1 MQIKKTCSLIIATLF
16 IVVGVSCSNGDS
28 PDGPDMPVTPVGQT
42 VFMFFPWSNSLLSDF
57 RRTVEDM
64 QTVVAQRSMK
74 DERVMV
80 FMATSE
86 REAVLF
92 ELKKHNGRCLTDTLR
107 RYSDRPFT
115 SRQWLT
121 SLFSEVMTL
130 APASRYGMV
139 VGCHGLAWVPVQG
152 QRNARKRLGSQ
163 ERIDEGDNLYKEER
177 IDEGDNLYKE
187 EKIDEEELYKE
198 ELYKEQKL
206 LEEERLERKKQGLSK
221 DQPQPN
227 DLMHFEVQGPVT
239 TRFIGGTYPE
249 TQIETTDLADA
260 MADAGFHTEY
270 ILFDAC
276 YMSSVEVAYELKDV
290 THYLIASPTE
300 VISYGF
306 PYITMGKH
314 LLGTPNYKGIA
325 DSFISFYSTYYLP
338 YGTVAVTDC
347 TQLDALAAIAQ
358 QINAAAEE
366 PTNAASAKQINA
378 AAEGKL
384 NTATSGKSAPNGVQI
399 MDGYSPTLFYDLGHL
414 MSLKNAGTVLTT
426 AFAEQLDK
434 TVPYKG
440 HTDQYFTALKD
451 APIDIKHYSG
461 LNTSQGSLNRM
472 ADRLS
477 ETAWHKATN

>member
-1 MQIKKTCSLIIATLF
+1 MHIRKICDFIIATLF

-28 PDGPDMPVTPVGQT
+28 PDGPDVPVTPVGQT

-74 DERVMV
+74 DERIMV

-92 ELKKHNGRCLTDTLR
+92 ELKKQNGRCLTDTLR

-163 ERIDEGDNLYKEER
+163 ERIDEE
-177 IDEGDNLYKE
+177 DNLYKE
-187 EKIDEEELYKE
+187 EKIDKEGLYKE
-198 ELYKEQKL
+198 ERINKEG
-206 LEEERLERKKQGLSK
+206 E
-221 DQPQPN
+221 PN

-260 MADAGFHTEY
+260 MADAGLHTEY

-300 VISYGF
+300 VLSYGF

-314 LLGTPNYKGIA
+314 LLGTPNYKGIV
-325 DSFISFYSTYYLP
+325 DSFISFYSSYNLP

-358 QINAAAEE
+358 QINAAA
-366 PTNAASAKQINA
+366 
-378 AAEGKL
+378 AEQL
-384 NTATSGKSAPNGVQI
+384 VPNGVQI

-414 MSLKNAGTVLTT
+414 MSLKDAGTVLTA
-426 AFAEQLDK
+426 AFAEQLEK

-440 HTDQYFTALKD
+440 HTGQYFTTLKD
-451 APIDIKHYSG
+451 APVDIKHYSG
-461 LNTSQGSLNRM
+461 LNTSQGSLNHM
-472 ADRLS
+472 ADRFS
-477 ETAWHKATN
+477 ETAWYKATN

>member
-1 MQIKKTCSLIIATLF
+1 MLIKKICSLIIATLF

-28 PDGPDMPVTPVGQT
+28 PDGPDAPVTPVGQT
-42 VFMFFPWSNSLLSDF
+42 VFMFFPWSNNLLSDF

-74 DERVMV
+74 DERIVV

-92 ELKKHNGRCLTDTLR
+92 ELKKQNGRCLTDTLR
-107 RYSDRPFT
+107 HYSDRPFT

-163 ERIDEGDNLYKEER
+163 ERIDEEDNLYKEER
-177 IDEGDNLYKE
+177 LDKEGD
-187 EKIDEEELYKE
+187 
-198 ELYKEQKL
+198 
-206 LEEERLERKKQGLSK
+206 
-221 DQPQPN
+221 

-300 VISYGF
+300 VLSYGF

-314 LLGTPNYKGIA
+314 LLGTPNYKGIV
-325 DSFISFYSTYYLP
+325 DSFISFYSSYNLP

-358 QINAAAEE
+358 QINAAATEQINVAAAE
-366 PTNAASAKQINA
+366 PTNAAS
-378 AAEGKL
+378 EGKL
-384 NTATSGKSAPNGVQI
+384 NTARSGKNVPNGVQI

-414 MSLKNAGTVLTT
+414 MSLKDAGTVLTA
-426 AFAEQLDK
+426 AFAEQIEK

-440 HTDQYFTALKD
+440 HTGQYFTTLKD
-451 APIDIKHYSG
+451 APVDIKHYSG
-461 LNTSQGSLNRM
+461 LNTSQGSLNHM

-477 ETAWHKATN
+477 ETAWYKATN

>member
-1 MQIKKTCSLIIATLF
+1 M

-28 PDGPDMPVTPVGQT
+28 PDGPDAPVTPVGQT

-92 ELKKHNGRCLTDTLR
+92 ELKKQNGRCLTDTLR
-107 RYSDRPFT
+107 RYNDRPFT

-139 VGCHGLAWVPVQG
+139 MGCHGLAWVPVQG

-163 ERIDEGDNLYKEER
+163 ERIDEEDNLYKEER
-177 IDEGDNLYKE
+177 IDKEGLYKE
-187 EKIDEEELYKE
+187 ERIDKE
-198 ELYKEQKL
+198 GE
-206 LEEERLERKKQGLSK
+206 
-221 DQPQPN
+221 PN

-260 MADAGFHTEY
+260 MADAGLHTEY

-314 LLGTPNYKGIA
+314 LLGTTNYKGIA
-325 DSFISFYSTYYLP
+325 DSFISFYSSYYQP

-358 QINAAAEE
+358 QINAAA
-366 PTNAASAKQINA
+366 
-378 AAEGKL
+378 AEQL
-384 NTATSGKSAPNGVQI
+384 VPNGVQI

-426 AFAEQLDK
+426 AFAEQLEK

-451 APIDIKHYSG
+451 APVDIKHYSG
-461 LNTSQGSLNRM
+461 LNTSQGSLNRL
-472 ADRLS
+472 ADKLS

>member
-1 MQIKKTCSLIIATLF
+1 MQIKKICHFIIATLF

-28 PDGPDMPVTPVGQT
+28 PDGPDAPVTPVGQT

-74 DERVMV
+74 DERIMV

-92 ELKKHNGRCLTDTLR
+92 ELKKQNGRCFTDTLQ

-152 QRNARKRLGSQ
+152 QRNAPKRLGSQ
-163 ERIDEGDNLYKEER
+163 EKIDEEDNLYKEER
-177 IDEGDNLYKE
+177 IDEENNLYKKERIDKEGLYKE
-187 EKIDEEELYKE
+187 EKIDKE
-198 ELYKEQKL
+198 
-206 LEEERLERKKQGLSK
+206 GV
-221 DQPQPN
+221 PN

-300 VISYGF
+300 VLSYGF

-314 LLGTPNYKGIA
+314 LLGTPNYKGIV
-325 DSFISFYSTYYLP
+325 DSFISFYSSYNLP

-358 QINAAAEE
+358 QINAAATE
-366 PTNAASAKQINA
+366 Q
-378 AAEGKL
+378 L
-384 NTATSGKSAPNGVQI
+384 VPNGVQI
-399 MDGYSPTLFYDLGHL
+399 MDGYNPTLFYDLGHL
-414 MSLKNAGTVLTT
+414 MSLKDAGTVLTA

-451 APIDIKHYSG
+451 APVDIKHYSG
-461 LNTSQGSLNRM
+461 LNTSQGSLNHM
-472 ADRLS
+472 ADRFS
-477 ETAWHKATN
+477 ETAWYKATN

>member
-1 MQIKKTCSLIIATLF
+1 M
-16 IVVGVSCSNGDS
+16 VGVSCSNGDS
-28 PDGPDMPVTPVGQT
+28 PDGPEMPITPVGQT

-74 DERVMV
+74 GERIMV

-92 ELKKHNGRCLTDTLR
+92 ELKKQNGRCLTDTLR

-163 ERIDEGDNLYKEER
+163 ERIDEEDNLYKEER
-177 IDEGDNLYKE
+177 IDKEGE
-187 EKIDEEELYKE
+187 
-198 ELYKEQKL
+198 
-206 LEEERLERKKQGLSK
+206 
-221 DQPQPN
+221 PN

-300 VISYGF
+300 VLSYGF

-314 LLGTPNYKGIA
+314 LLGTPNYKGIV
-325 DSFISFYSTYYLP
+325 DSFISFYSSYNLP

-358 QINAAAEE
+358 QINAADAE
-366 PTNAASAKQINA
+366 Q
-378 AAEGKL
+378 L
-384 NTATSGKSAPNGVQI
+384 VPNGVQI

-414 MSLKNAGTVLTT
+414 MSLKDAGTVLTA
-426 AFAEQLDK
+426 AFAEQLEK
-434 TVPYKG
+434 TVPYKA
-440 HTDQYFTALKD
+440 HTDQYFTTLKD
-451 APIDIKHYSG
+451 SPVDIKHYSG
-461 LNTSQGSLNRM
+461 LNTSQGSLNHM

-477 ETAWHKATN
+477 ETAWYKATN

>member
-1 MQIKKTCSLIIATLF
+1 M
-16 IVVGVSCSNGDS
+16 VGVSCSNGDS
-28 PDGPDMPVTPVGQT
+28 PDGPDVPVTPVGQT

-74 DERVMV
+74 DERIMV

-92 ELKKHNGRCLTDTLR
+92 ELKKQNGRCLTDTLR

-152 QRNARKRLGSQ
+152 QRNAQKRLGSQ
-163 ERIDEGDNLYKEER
+163 ERIDEEDNLYKKER
-177 IDEGDNLYKE
+177 IDKEGD
-187 EKIDEEELYKE
+187 
-198 ELYKEQKL
+198 
-206 LEEERLERKKQGLSK
+206 
-221 DQPQPN
+221 

-300 VISYGF
+300 VLSYGF

-314 LLGTPNYKGIA
+314 LLGTPNYKGIV
-325 DSFISFYSTYYLP
+325 DSFISFYSSYNLP

-358 QINAAAEE
+358 QINAAATE
-366 PTNAASAKQINA
+366 Q
-378 AAEGKL
+378 L
-384 NTATSGKSAPNGVQI
+384 APNGVQI
-399 MDGYSPTLFYDLGHL
+399 MDGYSPSLFYDLGHL
-414 MSLKNAGTVLTT
+414 MSLKDAGTVQTA
-426 AFAEQLDK
+426 AFAEQLEK

-440 HTDQYFTALKD
+440 HTGQYFTALKD
-451 APIDIKHYSG
+451 APVDIKHYSG
-461 LNTSQGSLNRM
+461 LNTSQGSLNHM

-477 ETAWHKATN
+477 ETAWYKATN

>member
-1 MQIKKTCSLIIATLF
+1 M
-16 IVVGVSCSNGDS
+16 VGVSCSNGDS
-28 PDGPDMPVTPVGQT
+28 PDRPDVPVTPVGQT

-92 ELKKHNGRCLTDTLR
+92 ELKKQNGRCLTDTLR

-163 ERIDEGDNLYKEER
+163 ERIDEE
-177 IDEGDNLYKE
+177 DNLYKE
-187 EKIDEEELYKE
+187 EKIDKEGLYKE
-198 ELYKEQKL
+198 ERIDKEG
-206 LEEERLERKKQGLSK
+206 E
-221 DQPQPN
+221 PN

-300 VISYGF
+300 VLSYGF

-314 LLGTPNYKGIA
+314 LLGTPNYKGIV
-325 DSFISFYSTYYLP
+325 DSFISFYSSYNLP

-358 QINAAAEE
+358 QINAAATE
-366 PTNAASAKQINA
+366 Q
-378 AAEGKL
+378 L
-384 NTATSGKSAPNGVQI
+384 VPNGVQI

-414 MSLKNAGTVLTT
+414 MSLKDAGTVLTA
-426 AFAEQLDK
+426 AFAEQFDK

-440 HTDQYFTALKD
+440 HTGQYFTTLKD
-451 APIDIKHYSG
+451 APVDIEHYSG
-461 LNTSQGSLNRM
+461 LNTSQGSLNHM
-472 ADRLS
+472 ADRFS
-477 ETAWHKATN
+477 ETAWYKATN

>member
-28 PDGPDMPVTPVGQT
+28 PDGPDVPVTPVGQT
-42 VFMFFPWSNSLLSDF
+42 VFMFFPWSNNLLSDF

-74 DERVMV
+74 DERIMV

-92 ELKKHNGRCLTDTLR
+92 ELKKQNGRCLTDTLR

-139 VGCHGLAWVPVQG
+139 VGCHGMAWVPVQG

-163 ERIDEGDNLYKEER
+163 ERIDEE
-177 IDEGDNLYKE
+177 DNLYKE
-187 EKIDEEELYKE
+187 EKIDKE
-198 ELYKEQKL
+198 
-206 LEEERLERKKQGLSK
+206 G
-221 DQPQPN
+221 D

-260 MADAGFHTEY
+260 MADAGLHTEY

-314 LLGTPNYKGIA
+314 LLGTPNYKGIV
-325 DSFISFYSTYYLP
+325 DSFISFYSSYNLP

-358 QINAAAEE
+358 QINAAATE
-366 PTNAASAKQINA
+366 Q
-378 AAEGKL
+378 L
-384 NTATSGKSAPNGVQI
+384 VPNGVQI

-414 MSLKNAGTVLTT
+414 MSLKDAGTVLTA

-440 HTDQYFTALKD
+440 HTGQYFTALKD
-451 APIDIKHYSG
+451 EPVDIKHYSG
-461 LNTSQGSLNRM
+461 LNTSQGSLNHM

-477 ETAWHKATN
+477 ETAWYKATN

>member
-1 MQIKKTCSLIIATLF
+1 MQIKKTCSLIIATLL

-28 PDGPDMPVTPVGQT
+28 PDGPDVPVTPVGQT

-92 ELKKHNGRCLTDTLR
+92 ELKKQNGRCLTDTLR

-163 ERIDEGDNLYKEER
+163 ERIDEEDNLYKEER
-177 IDEGDNLYKE
+177 IDKEGE
-187 EKIDEEELYKE
+187 
-198 ELYKEQKL
+198 
-206 LEEERLERKKQGLSK
+206 
-221 DQPQPN
+221 PN
-227 DLMHFEVQGPVT
+227 DLIHFEVQGPVT

-300 VISYGF
+300 VLSYGF

-314 LLGTPNYKGIA
+314 LLGTPNYKSIV
-325 DSFISFYSTYYLP
+325 DSFISFYSSYNLP

-358 QINAAAEE
+358 QINAATEA
-366 PTNAASAKQINA
+366 QI
-378 AAEGKL
+378 
-384 NTATSGKSAPNGVQI
+384 APNGVQI

-451 APIDIKHYSG
+451 APVDIKHYSG

>member
-1 MQIKKTCSLIIATLF
+1 MQIKKFCSLIIATLF

-28 PDGPDMPVTPVGQT
+28 PDGPDVPVTPVGQT
-42 VFMFFPWSNSLLSDF
+42 MFMFFPWSNSLLSDF

-64 QTVVAQRSMK
+64 QTIVAQRSMK
-74 DERVMV
+74 DERIMV

-92 ELKKHNGRCLTDTLR
+92 ELKKQNGRCLTDTLR
-107 RYSDRPFT
+107 HYSDRPFT

-152 QRNARKRLGSQ
+152 QRSARKRLGSQ
-163 ERIDEGDNLYKEER
+163 ERIDEEDNLYKEER
-177 IDEGDNLYKE
+177 IDKEGLNKE
-187 EKIDEEELYKE
+187 ERIDKE
-198 ELYKEQKL
+198 GE
-206 LEEERLERKKQGLSK
+206 
-221 DQPQPN
+221 PN

-260 MADAGFHTEY
+260 MADASFHTEY

-300 VISYGF
+300 VLSYGF

-314 LLGTPNYKGIA
+314 LLGTPNYKGIV
-325 DSFISFYSTYYLP
+325 DSFISFYSSYNLP

-358 QINAAAEE
+358 QINAAATEQINVAAAE
-366 PTNAASAKQINA
+366 PTNAAS
-378 AAEGKL
+378 EGKL
-384 NTATSGKSAPNGVQI
+384 NTARSGKNVPNGVQI

-414 MSLKNAGTVLTT
+414 MSLKDAGTVLTA

-440 HTDQYFTALKD
+440 HTGQYFTALKD
-451 APIDIKHYSG
+451 APVDIKHYSG

-477 ETAWHKATN
+477 ETAWYKATN

>member
-1 MQIKKTCSLIIATLF
+1 M
-16 IVVGVSCSNGDS
+16 VGVSCSNGDS
-28 PDGPDMPVTPVGQT
+28 PDGPDVPVTPVGQT

-74 DERVMV
+74 DERIMV

-92 ELKKHNGRCLTDTLR
+92 ELKKQNGRCLTDTLR
-107 RYSDRPFT
+107 RYSDHPFT

-121 SLFSEVMTL
+121 SLFSEVMTQ

-163 ERIDEGDNLYKEER
+163 ERIDEEDNLYKKER
-177 IDEGDNLYKE
+177 IDKEGD
-187 EKIDEEELYKE
+187 
-198 ELYKEQKL
+198 
-206 LEEERLERKKQGLSK
+206 
-221 DQPQPN
+221 

-260 MADAGFHTEY
+260 MADAGLHTEY

-300 VISYGF
+300 VLSYGF

-314 LLGTPNYKGIA
+314 LLGTPNYKGIV
-325 DSFISFYSTYYLP
+325 DSYISFYLSYNLP

-358 QINAAAEE
+358 QINAAA
-366 PTNAASAKQINA
+366 
-378 AAEGKL
+378 AEQL
-384 NTATSGKSAPNGVQI
+384 VPNGVQI

-414 MSLKNAGTVLTT
+414 ISLKDAGTVLTA

-451 APIDIKHYSG
+451 APVDIKHYSG
-461 LNTSQGSLNRM
+461 LNTSQGSLNHM

-477 ETAWHKATN
+477 ETAWYKATN

>member
-1 MQIKKTCSLIIATLF
+1 M
-16 IVVGVSCSNGDS
+16 VGVSCSNGDS
-28 PDGPDMPVTPVGQT
+28 PDGPDVPVTPVGQT

-64 QTVVAQRSMK
+64 QTVVAERSMK
-74 DERVMV
+74 NERIMV

-92 ELKKHNGRCLTDTLR
+92 ELKKQNGRCLTDTLR

-152 QRNARKRLGSQ
+152 QRNTRKRLGSQ
-163 ERIDEGDNLYKEER
+163 EKIDEEDNLYKEER
-177 IDEGDNLYKE
+177 IDKEGE
-187 EKIDEEELYKE
+187 
-198 ELYKEQKL
+198 
-206 LEEERLERKKQGLSK
+206 S
-221 DQPQPN
+221 N

-260 MADAGFHTEY
+260 MADAGLHTEY

-325 DSFISFYSTYYLP
+325 DSFISFYSSFYLP

-358 QINAAAEE
+358 QINAAATE
-366 PTNAASAKQINA
+366 Q
-378 AAEGKL
+378 L
-384 NTATSGKSAPNGVQI
+384 APNGVQI

-414 MSLKNAGTVLTT
+414 MSLKDAGTVLTA
-426 AFAEQLDK
+426 AFAEQLEK

-440 HTDQYFTALKD
+440 HTGQYFTTLKD
-451 APIDIKHYSG
+451 APVDIKHYSG
-461 LNTSQGSLNRM
+461 LNTSQGSLNRL
-472 ADRLS
+472 ADKLS

>member
-28 PDGPDMPVTPVGQT
+28 PDGPDAPVTPVGQT

-74 DERVMV
+74 DERIMV

-92 ELKKHNGRCLTDTLR
+92 ELKKQNGRCFTDTLQH
-107 RYSDRPFT
+107 YSDRPFT

-152 QRNARKRLGSQ
+152 QRSARKRLGSQ
-163 ERIDEGDNLYKEER
+163 ERIDEE
-177 IDEGDNLYKE
+177 DNLYKE
-187 EKIDEEELYKE
+187 EKIDKEGLYKE
-198 ELYKEQKL
+198 ERINKEG
-206 LEEERLERKKQGLSK
+206 E
-221 DQPQPN
+221 PN

-249 TQIETTDLADA
+249 TQIETTDLAEA

-300 VISYGF
+300 VLSYGF

-325 DSFISFYSTYYLP
+325 NSFISFYSSYYLP

-358 QINAAAEE
+358 QINAAATE
-366 PTNAASAKQINA
+366 Q
-378 AAEGKL
+378 L
-384 NTATSGKSAPNGVQI
+384 APNGVQI

-414 MSLKNAGTVLTT
+414 MSLKDAGTVLTA

-440 HTDQYFTALKD
+440 HTGQYFTTLKD
-451 APIDIKHYSG
+451 APVDIKHYSG
-461 LNTSQGSLNRM
+461 LNTSQGSLNHM
-472 ADRLS
+472 ADRFS
-477 ETAWHKATN
+477 ETAWYKATN

>member
-28 PDGPDMPVTPVGQT
+28 PDGPDAPVTPVGQT

-74 DERVMV
+74 DERIMV

-92 ELKKHNGRCLTDTLR
+92 ELKKQNGRCLTDTLR

-163 ERIDEGDNLYKEER
+163 ERIDEGDNLYKEE
-177 IDEGDNLYKE
+177 
-187 EKIDEEELYKE
+187 KIDKE
-198 ELYKEQKL
+198 GE
-206 LEEERLERKKQGLSK
+206 
-221 DQPQPN
+221 PN

-300 VISYGF
+300 VLSYGF

-314 LLGTPNYKGIA
+314 LLGTPNYKGIV
-325 DSFISFYSTYYLP
+325 DSFISFYSSYNLP

-358 QINAAAEE
+358 QINAAA
-366 PTNAASAKQINA
+366 
-378 AAEGKL
+378 AEQL
-384 NTATSGKSAPNGVQI
+384 VPNGVQI

-414 MSLKNAGTVLTT
+414 MSLKDAGTVLTA
-426 AFAEQLDK
+426 AFAEQLEK

-440 HTDQYFTALKD
+440 HTGQYFTALKD
-451 APIDIKHYSG
+451 EPVDIKHYSG
-461 LNTSQGSLNRM
+461 LNTSQGSLNHM

-477 ETAWHKATN
+477 ETAWYKATN

>member
-1 MQIKKTCSLIIATLF
+1 MHIRKICDFIIATLL

-28 PDGPDMPVTPVGQT
+28 PDGPDVPVTPVGQT

-74 DERVMV
+74 NERIMV

-92 ELKKHNGRCLTDTLR
+92 ELKKQNGRCLTDTLR

-152 QRNARKRLGSQ
+152 QRNAPKRLGSQ
-163 ERIDEGDNLYKEER
+163 ERIDEE
-177 IDEGDNLYKE
+177 DNLYKE
-187 EKIDEEELYKE
+187 EKIDKE
-198 ELYKEQKL
+198 GE
-206 LEEERLERKKQGLSK
+206 S
-221 DQPQPN
+221 N

-300 VISYGF
+300 VLSYGF

-314 LLGTPNYKGIA
+314 LLGTPNYKGIV
-325 DSFISFYSTYYLP
+325 DSFISFYSSYNLP

-358 QINAAAEE
+358 QINAADAE
-366 PTNAASAKQINA
+366 Q
-378 AAEGKL
+378 L
-384 NTATSGKSAPNGVQI
+384 VPNGVQI

-414 MSLKNAGTVLTT
+414 MSLKDAGTVLTA
-426 AFAEQLDK
+426 AFAEQLEK

-440 HTDQYFTALKD
+440 HTGQYFTTLKD
-451 APIDIKHYSG
+451 APVDIKHYSG
-461 LNTSQGSLNRM
+461 LNTSQGSLNHM

-477 ETAWHKATN
+477 ETAWYKATN

>member
-1 MQIKKTCSLIIATLF
+1 M
-16 IVVGVSCSNGDS
+16 VGVSCSNGDS
-28 PDGPDMPVTPVGQT
+28 PDGPDAPVTPVGQT
-42 VFMFFPWSNSLLSDF
+42 MFMFFPWSNSLLSDF

-74 DERVMV
+74 DERIMV

-92 ELKKHNGRCLTDTLR
+92 ELKKQNGRCLTDTLR
-107 RYSDRPFT
+107 HYSDRPFT

-152 QRNARKRLGSQ
+152 QRNAPKRLGSQ
-163 ERIDEGDNLYKEER
+163 EKIDEEDNLYKEER
-177 IDEGDNLYKE
+177 IDEENNLYKKE
-187 EKIDEEELYKE
+187 RIDKE
-198 ELYKEQKL
+198 GE
-206 LEEERLERKKQGLSK
+206 
-221 DQPQPN
+221 PN

-260 MADAGFHTEY
+260 MADAGLHTEY

-300 VISYGF
+300 VLSYGF
-306 PYITMGKH
+306 PYTTMGKH
-314 LLGTPNYKGIA
+314 LLGTPNYKGIV
-325 DSFISFYSTYYLP
+325 DSFISFYSSYNLP

-358 QINAAAEE
+358 QINAAAE
-366 PTNAASAKQINA
+366 AQ
-378 AAEGKL
+378 L
-384 NTATSGKSAPNGVQI
+384 VPNGVQI

-414 MSLKNAGTVLTT
+414 MSLKDAGTVLTA
-426 AFAEQLDK
+426 AFAEQLEK

-451 APIDIKHYSG
+451 APVDIKHYSG
-461 LNTSQGSLNRM
+461 LNTSQGSLNHM

-477 ETAWHKATN
+477 ETAWYKATN

>member
-1 MQIKKTCSLIIATLF
+1 M
-16 IVVGVSCSNGDS
+16 IVVGVSCSNGDN
-28 PDGPDMPVTPVGQT
+28 PDGPDVPVTPVGQT
-42 VFMFFPWSNSLLSDF
+42 VFMFFPWSNSLISDF

-74 DERVMV
+74 DERIMV

-92 ELKKHNGRCLTDTLR
+92 ELKKQNGRCLTDTLR

-152 QRNARKRLGSQ
+152 QRSARKRLGSQ
-163 ERIDEGDNLYKEER
+163 ERIDEEDNIYKEEKIDEEDNLYKEER
-177 IDEGDNLYKE
+177 IDKEGE
-187 EKIDEEELYKE
+187 
-198 ELYKEQKL
+198 
-206 LEEERLERKKQGLSK
+206 
-221 DQPQPN
+221 PN

-325 DSFISFYSTYYLP
+325 DSFISFYSSYYQP

-358 QINAAAEE
+358 QINAAAE
-366 PTNAASAKQINA
+366 
-378 AAEGKL
+378 GKL
-384 NTATSGKSAPNGVQI
+384 NTATSEKNAPNSVQI

-414 MSLKNAGTVLTT
+414 MSLKDAGTVLTA

-451 APIDIKHYSG
+451 APVDIKHYSG
-461 LNTSQGSLNRM
+461 LNTSQWSLNRM
-472 ADRLS
+472 ADKIS

>member
-1 MQIKKTCSLIIATLF
+1 MQIKKICDFIIATLL
-16 IVVGVSCSNGDS
+16 IVVGVSCSNGDD
-28 PDGPDMPVTPVGQT
+28 PDGPDVPVTPVGQT

-92 ELKKHNGRCLTDTLR
+92 ELKKQNGRCLTDTLR

-152 QRNARKRLGSQ
+152 QRSARKKLGSQ
-163 ERIDEGDNLYKEER
+163 ERIDEEDNLYKEER
-177 IDEGDNLYKE
+177 IDKEWLYKE
-187 EKIDEEELYKE
+187 ERIDKE
-198 ELYKEQKL
+198 GEP
-206 LEEERLERKKQGLSK
+206 S
-221 DQPQPN
+221 

-260 MADAGFHTEY
+260 MADAGLHTEY

-325 DSFISFYSTYYLP
+325 DSFISFYSSYYLP

-358 QINAAAEE
+358 QINAAATE
-366 PTNAASAKQINA
+366 Q
-378 AAEGKL
+378 L
-384 NTATSGKSAPNGVQI
+384 VPNGVQI

-451 APIDIKHYSG
+451 APVDIKHYSG
-461 LNTSQGSLNRM
+461 LNTSQGSLNRL

>member
-1 MQIKKTCSLIIATLF
+1 MHIKRICHFIIATLF
-16 IVVGVSCSNGDS
+16 IAVGVSCSNGDN
-28 PDGPDMPVTPVGQT
+28 PDGPDGPVTPVGQT

-64 QTVVAQRSMK
+64 QTVVVQHSMK
-74 DERVMV
+74 DERIMV

-92 ELKKHNGRCLTDTLR
+92 ELKKQNGRCLTDTLR

-152 QRNARKRLGSQ
+152 QRNALKRLGSQ
-163 ERIDEGDNLYKEER
+163 EKIDEEDNLYKEER
-177 IDEGDNLYKE
+177 IDKEGD
-187 EKIDEEELYKE
+187 
-198 ELYKEQKL
+198 
-206 LEEERLERKKQGLSK
+206 
-221 DQPQPN
+221 

-260 MADAGFHTEY
+260 MADAGLHTEY

-314 LLGTPNYKGIA
+314 LLGTPNYKGIV
-325 DSFISFYSTYYLP
+325 DSFISFYSSYYLP

-358 QINAAAEE
+358 QINAAA
-366 PTNAASAKQINA
+366 
-378 AAEGKL
+378 AEQL
-384 NTATSGKSAPNGVQI
+384 VPNGVQT

-451 APIDIKHYSG
+451 APVDIKHYSG
-461 LNTSQGSLNRM
+461 LNTSQGSLNRL

>member
-1 MQIKKTCSLIIATLF
+1 M
-16 IVVGVSCSNGDS
+16 VGVSCSNGDN
-28 PDGPDMPVTPVGQT
+28 PDGPDVPVTPVGQT

-92 ELKKHNGRCLTDTLR
+92 ELKKQNGRCLTDTLR

-139 VGCHGLAWVPVQG
+139 VGCHRLAWVPVQG
-152 QRNARKRLGSQ
+152 QRSARKRLGSQ
-163 ERIDEGDNLYKEER
+163 ERMDEEHNLYKEER
-177 IDEGDNLYKE
+177 
-187 EKIDEEELYKE
+187 
-198 ELYKEQKL
+198 L
-206 LEEERLERKKQGLSK
+206 LEEERLARKKQALSK
-221 DQPQPN
+221 DKPLPS

-260 MADAGFHTEY
+260 MADAGLHTEY

-314 LLGTPNYKGIA
+314 LLGTPNYKGIV
-325 DSFISFYSTYYLP
+325 DSFISFYSSYNLP

-358 QINAAAEE
+358 QINAADAE
-366 PTNAASAKQINA
+366 Q
-378 AAEGKL
+378 L
-384 NTATSGKSAPNGVQI
+384 VPNGVQI

-414 MSLKNAGTVLTT
+414 MSLKDAGTVLTA

-434 TVPYKG
+434 AVPYKS

-451 APIDIKHYSG
+451 APVDIKHYSG
-461 LNTSQGSLNRM
+461 LNTSEGSRNRM
-472 ADRLS
+472 ADRIS

>member
-1 MQIKKTCSLIIATLF
+1 M
-16 IVVGVSCSNGDS
+16 VGVSCSNGDS
-28 PDGPDMPVTPVGQT
+28 PDGPDVPVTPVGQT

-74 DERVMV
+74 DERIMV

-92 ELKKHNGRCLTDTLR
+92 ELKKQNGRCLTDTLR
-107 RYSDRPFT
+107 RYNDRPFT

-163 ERIDEGDNLYKEER
+163 EKIDEEDNLYKKER
-177 IDEGDNLYKE
+177 IDKEGE
-187 EKIDEEELYKE
+187 
-198 ELYKEQKL
+198 
-206 LEEERLERKKQGLSK
+206 
-221 DQPQPN
+221 PN

-260 MADAGFHTEY
+260 MADAGLHTEY

-300 VISYGF
+300 VLSYGF

-325 DSFISFYSTYYLP
+325 DSFISFYSSYNLP

-358 QINAAAEE
+358 QINAADAE
-366 PTNAASAKQINA
+366 Q
-378 AAEGKL
+378 L
-384 NTATSGKSAPNGVQI
+384 VPNGVQI

-414 MSLKNAGTVLTT
+414 MSLKDAGTVLTA
-426 AFAEQLDK
+426 AFAEQLEK

-440 HTDQYFTALKD
+440 HTGQYFTTLKD
-451 APIDIKHYSG
+451 APVDIKHYSG
-461 LNTSQGSLNRM
+461 LNTSQGSLNHM

-477 ETAWHKATN
+477 ETAWYKATN

>member
-1 MQIKKTCSLIIATLF
+1 M
-16 IVVGVSCSNGDS
+16 VGVSCSNGDN
-28 PDGPDMPVTPVGQT
+28 PDGPDVPVTPVGQT

-92 ELKKHNGRCLTDTLR
+92 ELKKQNGRCLTDTLR

-152 QRNARKRLGSQ
+152 QRSARKRLGSQ
-163 ERIDEGDNLYKEER
+163 ERIDEEDKIDKEER
-177 IDEGDNLYKE
+177 IDKEGEPYKE
-187 EKIDEEELYKE
+187 ER
-198 ELYKEQKL
+198 L

-221 DQPQPN
+221 DKLLPN

-260 MADAGFHTEY
+260 MADAGLHTEY

-325 DSFISFYSTYYLP
+325 DSFISFYSSYYLP

-414 MSLKNAGTVLTT
+414 MSLKDAGTVLTA

-451 APIDIKHYSG
+451 APVDIKHYSG

-477 ETAWHKATN
+477 ETAWYKATN

>member
-1 MQIKKTCSLIIATLF
+1 MQIKKICDFIIATLF

-28 PDGPDMPVTPVGQT
+28 PDGPDVPVTPVGQT

-74 DERVMV
+74 DERIMV

-92 ELKKHNGRCLTDTLR
+92 ELKKQNGRCLTDTLR

-139 VGCHGLAWVPVQG
+139 VGCHGLAWVPIQG

-163 ERIDEGDNLYKEER
+163 ERIDEEDNLYKEER
-177 IDEGDNLYKE
+177 IDKEGE
-187 EKIDEEELYKE
+187 
-198 ELYKEQKL
+198 
-206 LEEERLERKKQGLSK
+206 
-221 DQPQPN
+221 PN

-300 VISYGF
+300 VLSYGF

-314 LLGTPNYKGIA
+314 LLGTPNYKGIV
-325 DSFISFYSTYYLP
+325 DSFISFYSSYNLP

-358 QINAAAEE
+358 QINAADAE
-366 PTNAASAKQINA
+366 Q
-378 AAEGKL
+378 L
-384 NTATSGKSAPNGVQI
+384 VPNGVQI

-414 MSLKNAGTVLTT
+414 MSLKDAGTVLTA
-426 AFAEQLDK
+426 AFAEQLEK

-440 HTDQYFTALKD
+440 HTSQYFTTLKD
-451 APIDIKHYSG
+451 APVDIKHYSG
-461 LNTSQGSLNRM
+461 LNTSQGSLNHM

-477 ETAWHKATN
+477 ETAWYKATN

>member
-28 PDGPDMPVTPVGQT
+28 PDGPDVPVTPVGQT

-92 ELKKHNGRCLTDTLR
+92 ELKKQNGRCLTDTLR

-163 ERIDEGDNLYKEER
+163 ERIDEEDNLYKEER
-177 IDEGDNLYKE
+177 IDKEGE
-187 EKIDEEELYKE
+187 
-198 ELYKEQKL
+198 
-206 LEEERLERKKQGLSK
+206 
-221 DQPQPN
+221 PN

-260 MADAGFHTEY
+260 MADAGLHTEY

-300 VISYGF
+300 VLSYGF

-325 DSFISFYSTYYLP
+325 DSFISFYSSYNLP

-358 QINAAAEE
+358 QINAAATE
-366 PTNAASAKQINA
+366 Q
-378 AAEGKL
+378 L
-384 NTATSGKSAPNGVQI
+384 VPNGVQI

-414 MSLKNAGTVLTT
+414 MSLKDAGTVLTA
-426 AFAEQLDK
+426 AFAEQLEK

-440 HTDQYFTALKD
+440 HTGQYFTTLKD
-451 APIDIKHYSG
+451 APVDIKHYSG
-461 LNTSQGSLNRM
+461 LNTSQGSLNHM

-477 ETAWHKATN
+477 ETAWYKATN

>member
-28 PDGPDMPVTPVGQT
+28 PDGPDVPVTPVGQT

-74 DERVMV
+74 DERIMV

-92 ELKKHNGRCLTDTLR
+92 ELKKQNGRCLTDTLR

-163 ERIDEGDNLYKEER
+163 ERIDEEDNLYKEER
-177 IDEGDNLYKE
+177 IDKEGE
-187 EKIDEEELYKE
+187 
-198 ELYKEQKL
+198 
-206 LEEERLERKKQGLSK
+206 
-221 DQPQPN
+221 PN
-227 DLMHFEVQGPVT
+227 DLMHFEVQDPVT

-300 VISYGF
+300 VLSYGF

-314 LLGTPNYKGIA
+314 LLGTPNYKGIV
-325 DSFISFYSTYYLP
+325 DSFISFYSSYNLP

-358 QINAAAEE
+358 QINAAATE
-366 PTNAASAKQINA
+366 Q
-378 AAEGKL
+378 L
-384 NTATSGKSAPNGVQI
+384 VPNGVQI

-414 MSLKNAGTVLTT
+414 MSLKDAGTVLTA
-426 AFAEQLDK
+426 AFAEQLEK

-440 HTDQYFTALKD
+440 HTGQYFTTLKD
-451 APIDIKHYSG
+451 APVDIKHYSG
-461 LNTSQGSLNRM
+461 LNTSQGSLNHM

-477 ETAWHKATN
+477 ETAWYKATN

>member
-1 MQIKKTCSLIIATLF
+1 MQIKKICDFIIATLF

-28 PDGPDMPVTPVGQT
+28 PDGPDVPVTPVGQT

-74 DERVMV
+74 NERIMV

-92 ELKKHNGRCLTDTLR
+92 ELKKQNGRCLTDTLR

-152 QRNARKRLGSQ
+152 QRNAPKRLGSQ
-163 ERIDEGDNLYKEER
+163 ERIDEE
-177 IDEGDNLYKE
+177 DNLYKE
-187 EKIDEEELYKE
+187 EKIDKE
-198 ELYKEQKL
+198 GE
-206 LEEERLERKKQGLSK
+206 S
-221 DQPQPN
+221 N

-300 VISYGF
+300 VLSYGF

-314 LLGTPNYKGIA
+314 LLGTPNYKGIV
-325 DSFISFYSTYYLP
+325 DSFISFYSSYNLP

-358 QINAAAEE
+358 QINAADAE
-366 PTNAASAKQINA
+366 Q
-378 AAEGKL
+378 L
-384 NTATSGKSAPNGVQI
+384 VPNGVQI

-414 MSLKNAGTVLTT
+414 MSLKDAGTVLTA
-426 AFAEQLDK
+426 AFAEQLEK

-440 HTDQYFTALKD
+440 HTGQYFTTLKD
-451 APIDIKHYSG
+451 APVDIKHYSG
-461 LNTSQGSLNRM
+461 LNTSQGSLNHM

-477 ETAWHKATN
+477 ETAWYKATN

>member
-1 MQIKKTCSLIIATLF
+1 M
-16 IVVGVSCSNGDS
+16 VGVSCSNGDS
-28 PDGPDMPVTPVGQT
+28 PDGPDVPVTPVGQT

-74 DERVMV
+74 DERIMV

-92 ELKKHNGRCLTDTLR
+92 ELKKQNGRCLTDTLR

-139 VGCHGLAWVPVQG
+139 VGCHGLAWVPIQG

-163 ERIDEGDNLYKEER
+163 EKKDEEDTLYKEER
-177 IDEGDNLYKE
+177 LDKEGE
-187 EKIDEEELYKE
+187 
-198 ELYKEQKL
+198 
-206 LEEERLERKKQGLSK
+206 
-221 DQPQPN
+221 PN

-300 VISYGF
+300 VLSYGF

-314 LLGTPNYKGIA
+314 LLGTPNYKGIV
-325 DSFISFYSTYYLP
+325 DSFISFYSSYNLP

-358 QINAAAEE
+358 QINAAA
-366 PTNAASAKQINA
+366 
-378 AAEGKL
+378 AEQL
-384 NTATSGKSAPNGVQI
+384 VPNGVQI

-414 MSLKNAGTVLTT
+414 MSLKDAGTVLTA

-440 HTDQYFTALKD
+440 HTGQYFTTLKD
-451 APIDIKHYSG
+451 APVDIKHYSG
-461 LNTSQGSLNRM
+461 LNTSQGSLNHM

-477 ETAWHKATN
+477 ETAWYKATN

>member
-1 MQIKKTCSLIIATLF
+1 MQIKKTCSLIIATLL
-16 IVVGVSCSNGDS
+16 IVVGVSCSNGDN
-28 PDGPDMPVTPVGQT
+28 PDGPDVPVTPVGQT

-64 QTVVAQRSMK
+64 QTVVAQHSMK

-92 ELKKHNGRCLTDTLR
+92 ELKKQNGRCLTDTLR

-152 QRNARKRLGSQ
+152 QRSARKRLGSQ
-163 ERIDEGDNLYKEER
+163 ERIDEEDNLYKEER
-177 IDEGDNLYKE
+177 IDKEGLYKE
-187 EKIDEEELYKE
+187 ERIDKE
-198 ELYKEQKL
+198 
-206 LEEERLERKKQGLSK
+206 G
-221 DQPQPN
+221 D

-260 MADAGFHTEY
+260 MADAGLHTEY

-325 DSFISFYSTYYLP
+325 DSFISFYSSYYLP

-347 TQLDALAAIAQ
+347 TQLDALADIAQ
-358 QINAAAEE
+358 
-366 PTNAASAKQINA
+366 QINA

-384 NTATSGKSAPNGVQI
+384 NTAASGKSAPNGVQI

-414 MSLKNAGTVLTT
+414 MSLKDAGTVLTA

-451 APIDIKHYSG
+451 APVNIKHYSG

-477 ETAWHKATN
+477 ETAWYKATN

>member
-1 MQIKKTCSLIIATLF
+1 M
-16 IVVGVSCSNGDS
+16 VGVSCSNGDS
-28 PDGPDMPVTPVGQT
+28 PDGPDVPVTPVGQT

-74 DERVMV
+74 DERIMV

-92 ELKKHNGRCLTDTLR
+92 ELKKQNGRCLTDTLR

-163 ERIDEGDNLYKEER
+163 ERIDEENNLYKEER
-177 IDEGDNLYKE
+177 IDKEGE
-187 EKIDEEELYKE
+187 
-198 ELYKEQKL
+198 
-206 LEEERLERKKQGLSK
+206 
-221 DQPQPN
+221 PN

-300 VISYGF
+300 VLSYGF

-314 LLGTPNYKGIA
+314 LLGTPNYKGIV
-325 DSFISFYSTYYLP
+325 DSFISFYSSYNLP

-358 QINAAAEE
+358 QINAADAE
-366 PTNAASAKQINA
+366 Q
-378 AAEGKL
+378 L
-384 NTATSGKSAPNGVQI
+384 VPNGVQI

-414 MSLKNAGTVLTT
+414 MSLKDAGTVLTA
-426 AFAEQLDK
+426 AFAEQLEK

-440 HTDQYFTALKD
+440 HTDQYFTTLKD
-451 APIDIKHYSG
+451 APVDIKHYSG
-461 LNTSQGSLNRM
+461 LNTSQGSLNHM

-477 ETAWHKATN
+477 ETAWYKATN

>member
-1 MQIKKTCSLIIATLF
+1 M
-16 IVVGVSCSNGDS
+16 VGVSCSNGDS
-28 PDGPDMPVTPVGQT
+28 PDGPDGPVTPVGQT

-57 RRTVEDM
+57 RRTVEEM

-92 ELKKHNGRCLTDTLR
+92 ELKKQNGRCLTDTLR

-121 SLFSEVMTL
+121 TLFSEVMTL

-152 QRNARKRLGSQ
+152 QRSARKRLGSQ
-163 ERIDEGDNLYKEER
+163 ERIDEEDNLYKEER
-177 IDEGDNLYKE
+177 
-187 EKIDEEELYKE
+187 
-198 ELYKEQKL
+198 L
-206 LEEERLERKKQGLSK
+206 LEEDRLERKKQGLSK
-221 DQPQPN
+221 DKPLPN

-260 MADAGFHTEY
+260 MADAGLHTEY

-276 YMSSVEVAYELKDV
+276 YMSSVEVAYKLKDV

-325 DSFISFYSTYYLP
+325 DSFISFYSSYYLP

-414 MSLKNAGTVLTT
+414 MSLKNAGTVLNA

-451 APIDIKHYSG
+451 APVDIKHYSG

>member
-1 MQIKKTCSLIIATLF
+1 MHIKKIFDFIIATLL
-16 IVVGVSCSNGDS
+16 IVVGVSCSNGDN
-28 PDGPDMPVTPVGQT
+28 PDGPDGPVTPVGQT

-92 ELKKHNGRCLTDTLR
+92 ELKKQNGRCLTDTLR

-152 QRNARKRLGSQ
+152 QRKARKRLGSQ
-163 ERIDEGDNLYKEER
+163 ERIDEEDNLYKEER
-177 IDEGDNLYKE
+177 IDKEGLYKE
-187 EKIDEEELYKE
+187 ERIDKE
-198 ELYKEQKL
+198 
-206 LEEERLERKKQGLSK
+206 G
-221 DQPQPN
+221 DN
-227 DLMHFEVQGPVT
+227 LMHFEVQGPVT

-260 MADAGFHTEY
+260 MADAGLHTEY

-325 DSFISFYSTYYLP
+325 DSFISFYSSYYLP

-358 QINAAAEE
+358 QINEAAEE

-378 AAEGKL
+378 AAEGKF

-414 MSLKNAGTVLTT
+414 MSLKNAGTVLTA

-451 APIDIKHYSG
+451 TPVDIKHYSG

-472 ADRLS
+472 ADKIS
-477 ETAWHKATN
+477 ETAWYKATN

>member
-1 MQIKKTCSLIIATLF
+1 M
-16 IVVGVSCSNGDS
+16 VGVSCSNGDS
-28 PDGPDMPVTPVGQT
+28 PDGPDVPVTPVGQT

-74 DERVMV
+74 DERIMV

-92 ELKKHNGRCLTDTLR
+92 ELKKQNGRCLTDTLR

-152 QRNARKRLGSQ
+152 QRNAPKRLGSQ
-163 ERIDEGDNLYKEER
+163 EKIDEEDNLYKEER
-177 IDEGDNLYKE
+177 IDKEGLYKE
-187 EKIDEEELYKE
+187 ERIDKE
-198 ELYKEQKL
+198 GE
-206 LEEERLERKKQGLSK
+206 
-221 DQPQPN
+221 PN

-260 MADAGFHTEY
+260 MADAGLHTEY

-300 VISYGF
+300 VLSYGF

-314 LLGTPNYKGIA
+314 LLGTPNYKGIV
-325 DSFISFYSTYYLP
+325 DSFISFYSSYNLP

-358 QINAAAEE
+358 QINAAAE
-366 PTNAASAKQINA
+366 AQ
-378 AAEGKL
+378 L
-384 NTATSGKSAPNGVQI
+384 VPNGVQI

-414 MSLKNAGTVLTT
+414 MSLKDAGTVLTA

-440 HTDQYFTALKD
+440 HTGQYFTALKD
-451 APIDIKHYSG
+451 APVDIKHYSG
-461 LNTSQGSLNRM
+461 LNTSQGSLNHM

-477 ETAWHKATN
+477 ETAWYKATN

>member
-1 MQIKKTCSLIIATLF
+1 MQIKKFCSLIIATLF

-28 PDGPDMPVTPVGQT
+28 PDGPDVPVTPVGQT
-42 VFMFFPWSNSLLSDF
+42 VFMFFPWSNNLLSDF

-74 DERVMV
+74 DERIVV

-92 ELKKHNGRCLTDTLR
+92 ELKKQNGRCLTDTLR

-163 ERIDEGDNLYKEER
+163 ERIDEEDNLYKEEKIEEEDNLYKEER
-177 IDEGDNLYKE
+177 IDKEGD
-187 EKIDEEELYKE
+187 
-198 ELYKEQKL
+198 
-206 LEEERLERKKQGLSK
+206 
-221 DQPQPN
+221 

-260 MADAGFHTEY
+260 MADAGLHTEY

-300 VISYGF
+300 VLSYGF

-325 DSFISFYSTYYLP
+325 DSFISFYSSYNLP

-358 QINAAAEE
+358 QINAATAE
-366 PTNAASAKQINA
+366 PTNGASG
-378 AAEGKL
+378 GKL
-384 NTATSGKSAPNGVQI
+384 NTARSGKNAPNGVQI

-414 MSLKNAGTVLTT
+414 MSLKDAGTVLTA

-440 HTDQYFTALKD
+440 HTGQYFTALKD
-451 APIDIKHYSG
+451 APVDIKHYSG
-461 LNTSQGSLNRM
+461 LNTSQGSLNHM

-477 ETAWHKATN
+477 ETAWYKATN

>member
-1 MQIKKTCSLIIATLF
+1 M
-16 IVVGVSCSNGDS
+16 VGVSCSNGDS
-28 PDGPDMPVTPVGQT
+28 PDGPDVPVTPVGQT

-64 QTVVAQRSMK
+64 QTVVAQRPMK
-74 DERVMV
+74 DERIMV

-92 ELKKHNGRCLTDTLR
+92 ELKKQNGRCLTDTLR

-139 VGCHGLAWVPVQG
+139 VGCHGLAWVPIQG

-163 ERIDEGDNLYKEER
+163 ERIDEEDNLYKEER
-177 IDEGDNLYKE
+177 IDKEGE
-187 EKIDEEELYKE
+187 
-198 ELYKEQKL
+198 
-206 LEEERLERKKQGLSK
+206 
-221 DQPQPN
+221 PN

-300 VISYGF
+300 VLSYGF

-314 LLGTPNYKGIA
+314 LLGTPNYKGIV
-325 DSFISFYSTYYLP
+325 DSFISFYSSYNLP

-358 QINAAAEE
+358 QINAAA
-366 PTNAASAKQINA
+366 
-378 AAEGKL
+378 AEQL
-384 NTATSGKSAPNGVQI
+384 VPNGVQI

-414 MSLKNAGTVLTT
+414 MSLKDAGTVLSA

-440 HTDQYFTALKD
+440 HTGQYFTTLKD
-451 APIDIKHYSG
+451 APVDIKHYSG
-461 LNTSQGSLNRM
+461 LNTSQGSLNHM

-477 ETAWHKATN
+477 ETAWYKATN

>member
-1 MQIKKTCSLIIATLF
+1 M
-16 IVVGVSCSNGDS
+16 VGVSCSNGDS
-28 PDGPDMPVTPVGQT
+28 PDGPDVPVTPVGQT

-74 DERVMV
+74 DERIMV

-92 ELKKHNGRCLTDTLR
+92 ELKKQNGRCLTDTLQH
-107 RYSDRPFT
+107 YSDRPFT

-163 ERIDEGDNLYKEER
+163 ERIDEEDNLYKKER
-177 IDEGDNLYKE
+177 IDKEGD
-187 EKIDEEELYKE
+187 
-198 ELYKEQKL
+198 
-206 LEEERLERKKQGLSK
+206 
-221 DQPQPN
+221 

-300 VISYGF
+300 VLSYGF

-314 LLGTPNYKGIA
+314 LLGTPNYKGIV
-325 DSFISFYSTYYLP
+325 DSFISFYSSYNLP

-358 QINAAAEE
+358 QINAADAE
-366 PTNAASAKQINA
+366 Q
-378 AAEGKL
+378 L
-384 NTATSGKSAPNGVQI
+384 VPNGVQI

-414 MSLKNAGTVLTT
+414 MSLKDAGTVLTA

-440 HTDQYFTALKD
+440 HTGQYFTTLKD
-451 APIDIKHYSG
+451 APVDIKHYSG
-461 LNTSQGSLNRM
+461 LNTSQGSLNHM

-477 ETAWHKATN
+477 ETAWYKATN

>member
-1 MQIKKTCSLIIATLF
+1 MLIKKTCSLIIATLF
-16 IVVGVSCSNGDS
+16 IVVGVSCSNGDN
-28 PDGPDMPVTPVGQT
+28 PDGPDAPVTPVGQT
-42 VFMFFPWSNSLLSDF
+42 VFMFFPWSNNLLSDF

-74 DERVMV
+74 DERIMV

-92 ELKKHNGRCLTDTLR
+92 ELKKQNGRCLTDTLR

-121 SLFSEVMTL
+121 SLFSEIMTL

-163 ERIDEGDNLYKEER
+163 ERIDEEDNLYKEER
-177 IDEGDNLYKE
+177 IDKEGD
-187 EKIDEEELYKE
+187 
-198 ELYKEQKL
+198 
-206 LEEERLERKKQGLSK
+206 
-221 DQPQPN
+221 

-260 MADAGFHTEY
+260 MADAGLHTEY

-300 VISYGF
+300 VLSYGF

-314 LLGTPNYKGIA
+314 LLGMPNYKGIA
-325 DSFISFYSTYYLP
+325 DSFISFYSSYNLP

-358 QINAAAEE
+358 QINAAATEQINVAAAE
-366 PTNAASAKQINA
+366 PTNAAS
-378 AAEGKL
+378 EGKL
-384 NTATSGKSAPNGVQI
+384 NTARSGKNVPNGVQI

-414 MSLKNAGTVLTT
+414 ISLKDAGTVLTA

-451 APIDIKHYSG
+451 EPVDIKHYSG
-461 LNTSQGSLNRM
+461 LNTSQGSLNHM

-477 ETAWHKATN
+477 ETAWYKATN

>member
-1 MQIKKTCSLIIATLF
+1 M
-16 IVVGVSCSNGDS
+16 VGVSCSNS
-28 PDGPDMPVTPVGQT
+28 YNPDGPDVPVTPVGQT

-64 QTVVAQRSMK
+64 QAVVAQRSMK

-92 ELKKHNGRCLTDTLR
+92 ELKKQNGRCLTDTLR

-152 QRNARKRLGSQ
+152 QRNAQKRLGSQ
-163 ERIDEGDNLYKEER
+163 ERIDEGDNLYKEEK
-177 IDEGDNLYKE
+177 IDKEGLYKE
-187 EKIDEEELYKE
+187 ERINKE
-198 ELYKEQKL
+198 GEP
-206 LEEERLERKKQGLSK
+206 S
-221 DQPQPN
+221 

-260 MADAGFHTEY
+260 MADAGLHTEY

-306 PYITMGKH
+306 PYITMGKY

-325 DSFISFYSTYYLP
+325 DSFISFYSSYYLP

-358 QINAAAEE
+358 QINAADAE
-366 PTNAASAKQINA
+366 Q
-378 AAEGKL
+378 L
-384 NTATSGKSAPNGVQI
+384 APDGVQT

-440 HTDQYFTALKD
+440 HTDQYFTTLKD
-451 APIDIKHYSG
+451 APVDIKHYSG
-461 LNTSQGSLNRM
+461 LNTSQGSLNRL

>member
-1 MQIKKTCSLIIATLF
+1 M
-16 IVVGVSCSNGDS
+16 VGVSCSNGDS
-28 PDGPDMPVTPVGQT
+28 PDGPDVPVTPVGQT

-74 DERVMV
+74 DERIMV

-92 ELKKHNGRCLTDTLR
+92 ELKKQNGQCLTDTLR

-139 VGCHGLAWVPVQG
+139 VGCHGLAWVPIQG
-152 QRNARKRLGSQ
+152 QRNARKKLGSQ
-163 ERIDEGDNLYKEER
+163 EKIDEEDNLYKEER
-177 IDEGDNLYKE
+177 IDKEGE
-187 EKIDEEELYKE
+187 
-198 ELYKEQKL
+198 
-206 LEEERLERKKQGLSK
+206 
-221 DQPQPN
+221 PN

-260 MADAGFHTEY
+260 MADAGLHTEY

-300 VISYGF
+300 VLSYGF

-314 LLGTPNYKGIA
+314 LLGTPNYKGIV
-325 DSFISFYSTYYLP
+325 DSFISFYSSYNLP

-358 QINAAAEE
+358 QINAAATE
-366 PTNAASAKQINA
+366 Q
-378 AAEGKL
+378 L
-384 NTATSGKSAPNGVQI
+384 VPNGVQI

-414 MSLKNAGTVLTT
+414 MSLKDAGTVLTA

-434 TVPYKG
+434 AVPYKG
-440 HTDQYFTALKD
+440 HTGQYFTALKD
-451 APIDIKHYSG
+451 EPVDIKHYSG
-461 LNTSQGSLNRM
+461 LNTSQGSLNHM

-477 ETAWHKATN
+477 ETAWYKATN

>member
-1 MQIKKTCSLIIATLF
+1 MHIKRIFDFIIATLL
-16 IVVGVSCSNGDS
+16 IAVGVSCSNGDN
-28 PDGPDMPVTPVGQT
+28 PDGPDVPVTPVGQT

-92 ELKKHNGRCLTDTLR
+92 ELKKQNERCLTDTLR

-139 VGCHGLAWVPVQG
+139 VGCHGLAWVSVQG
-152 QRNARKRLGSQ
+152 QRSARKRLGSQ
-163 ERIDEGDNLYKEER
+163 ERIDEEDNLYKEER
-177 IDEGDNLYKE
+177 IDKEGLYKE
-187 EKIDEEELYKE
+187 ERIDKE
-198 ELYKEQKL
+198 
-206 LEEERLERKKQGLSK
+206 G
-221 DQPQPN
+221 D

-260 MADAGFHTEY
+260 MADAGLHTEY

-325 DSFISFYSTYYLP
+325 DSFISFYSSYYLP

-366 PTNAASAKQINA
+366 PTNTASAKHINA

-414 MSLKNAGTVLTT
+414 MSLKNAGTVLNA

-451 APIDIKHYSG
+451 APVDIKHYSG

-477 ETAWHKATN
+477 ETAWYKATN